1 MKYLPFVLKHLR
13 RNWVRTGSTVVAMAV
28 CIFLLCTLRSVLAEV
43 DGMLAAS
50 SASRLVTR
58 HSVSLTFNL
67 PVAYEGRIQSVPGVK
82 RVAKTIW
89 FGGSLPAKKEGQAD
103 PTASES
109 DSTTDWSNFF
119 NNMAVDAENY
129 FAMYPELVIP
139 PDQWQSFKE
148 TRQGCVIGSKL
159 AKKFNWKVGDKFFL
173 ESFIPPYR
181 RRSGPFEFVVSGIY
195 DADLAK
201 FPGTDVSS
209 MYFHYEYVKEGVAPR
224 DIGVGTFAV
233 EIENGDQAATVGKA
247 IDALFENSS
256 ATSITETE
264 QAFKASF
271 ISMAGNLALLLNGIG
286 LAVAFTILMRIERG
300 ASSNF
305 RHTVGARQ
313 TGRYGMVIPNFVQQ
327 ALAGRDITVFGDG
340 SQRRCFTHVSDAVGA
355 IIKLAAH
362 PEAPGQVFNVGN
374 DEEVSILELAE
385 RIKATTGSSS
395 RIVRVPYD
403 EAYPEGFEDMMR
415 RVPDVSKAARFVGY
429 KPTVDLD
436 QIRARALGR
445 AAHSA

>member
-50 SASRLVTR
+50 QANRLVTR

-67 PVAYEGRIQSVPGVK
+67 PIAYESRIQSVAGVK
-82 RVAKTIW
+82 RVAKTAW

-103 PTASES
+103 GEEAA
-109 DSTTDWSNFF
+109 TTDWSNFF

-148 TRQGCVIGSKL
+148 TRSGCVIGSKL

-195 DADLAK
+195 DADLTR
-201 FPGTDVSS
+201 FPGTDVNT
-209 MYFHYEYVKEGVAPR
+209 MYFHFDYLKEGVAPR
-224 DIGVGTFAV
+224 DIGVGTFMV
-233 EIENGDQAATVGKA
+233 EIENGDQAASMGKA

-271 ISMAGNLALLLNGIG
+271 IDMAGNLAFLLNGIG
-286 LAVAFTILMRIERG
+286 LAVAFTILLVTANTMSMAVRERRTEIGVLKTLGFSSAHVMGFVVGEALVLGVLGG
-300 ASSNF
+300 ALGVFGS
-305 RHTVGARQ
+305 
-313 TGRYGMVIPNFVQQ
+313 Q
-327 ALAGRDITVFGDG
+327 ALLYGISNAPG
-340 SQRRCFTHVSDAVGA
+340 VSD
-355 IIKLAAH
+355 ILA
-362 PEAPGQVFNVGN
+362 GIGL
-374 DEEVSILELAE
+374 SGLEL
-385 RIKATTGSSS
+385 K
-395 RIVRVPYD
+395 
-403 EAYPEGFEDMMR
+403 
-415 RVPDVSKAARFVGY
+415 PDVATLGFFVAVILGLFAGFVPALSAY
-429 KPTVDLD
+429 
-436 QIRARALGR
+436 RARITDILR
-445 AAHSA
+445 TV